1 MSCQRKAKRGAF
13 PTQVSFNTTE
23 RCEGACAWP
32 ANYPDTPGDL
42 TCAATGT
49 CSQNKPTFWSRK
61 RLDTIQ
67 TQYWNTT
74 TSQWV
79 TVAQYVLGQEFVKPP
94 NDANGDKNEPKLWL
108 NAITQKSA
116 DGTSALP
123 AVQYGYVL
131 KQNRRDNGS
140 AATPMISGAS
150 SLTMPRIDRIT
161 DPLGGVTT
169 FVYDKSH
176 QCPIVSSGFTRFP
189 YDCFITWNPAG
200 TDGFAIFNKWKVLSV
215 TASDSFSGNPAQTT
229 TYSYSTPINHYD
241 DDPVT
246 LSSQKSWSDFRGS
259 AVVTETDAS
268 GAKTEHRFYP
278 GMNGDYTSSGTTYIT
293 LSDGSTRSD
302 DNWLRGREVET
313 RYLKADNSVL
323 ARSVNWF
330 TWTLT
335 AGSGKTGAWRLS
347 RRARPARGR
356 TCKS

>member
-1 MSCQRKAKRGAF
+1 M
-13 PTQVSFNTTE
+13 
-23 RCEGACAWP
+23 
-32 ANYPDTPGDL
+32 
-42 TCAATGT
+42 
-49 CSQNKPTFWSRK
+49 
-61 RLDTIQ
+61 
-67 TQYWNTT
+67 
-74 TSQWV
+74 
-79 TVAQYVLGQEFVKPP
+79 LGQEFVKPP

-268 GAKTEHRFYP
+268 GAKTEHRFYR